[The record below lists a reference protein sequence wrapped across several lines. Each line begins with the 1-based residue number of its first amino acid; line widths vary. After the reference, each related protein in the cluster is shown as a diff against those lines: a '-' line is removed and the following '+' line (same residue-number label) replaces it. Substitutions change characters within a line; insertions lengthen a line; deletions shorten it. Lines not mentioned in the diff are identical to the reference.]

1 MRNKVCNFHRCKDL
15 ITLWNYVMMM
25 IIETKYVSYFSYRY
39 SIHTQG
45 KSNEE
50 KNWKYTKD
58 ISKLCNDM
66 LVFLD
71 LSKTF
76 EDKLIRKS

>member
-1 MRNKVCNFHRCKDL
+1 
-15 ITLWNYVMMM
+15 MMM